1 MELKFE
7 VRLFVGDTLTKISD
21 STTPLVD
28 LGVLTDEEYW
38 TIMDI
43 AARNGYWVLT
53 KPVVVAPEVQTYG

>member
-7 VRLFVGDTLTKISD
+7 ALLYAD
-21 STTPLVD
+21 SKLCKFDDPTIPTIN

-43 AARNGYWVLT
+43 AARNRYCVFT
-53 KPVVVAPEVQTYG
+53 RPMDAESED